1 MYAFWKKGFI
11 QSTMEREPVIQFIN
25 CTKLFDGKTILRN
38 ISFEVN
44 EENTFTTILGK
55 TGSGKTTLLRL
66 LAGLE
71 KLNEGCIYINGK
83 TVSEG
88 NKIIVAP
95 HERNIGFIFQDL
107 ALWPH
112 FTVYQNIEFGLKQ
125 KKISDYKSIIMQTM
139 DEFGITDLKNNFT
152 HQLSGGQQQLVA
164 LARSMVLQPK
174 LLLMDEPLAN
184 LDVKLKTQMR
194 KRIKQLVKEKK
205 ISIFYVTHDHK
216 EAMEMSDKMIVLHGG
231 VIAFNGTPEQCFL
244 SNNTFVK
251 EFMEV

>member
-1 MYAFWKKGFI
+1 
-11 QSTMEREPVIQFIN
+11 MEREPVIQFKN
-25 CTKLFDGKTILRN
+25 CTKLFGSKTVLHN

-44 EENTFTTILGK
+44 EENSFTTIIGK
-55 TGSGKTTLLRL
+55 SGSGKTTLLRL
-66 LAGLE
+66 VAGLE
-71 KLNEGCIYINGK
+71 KLNDGRIYINGK
-83 TVSEG
+83 IVSEG
-88 NKIIVAP
+88 KKIIVPP
-95 HERNIGFIFQDL
+95 HERNVGFIFQDL
-107 ALWPH
+107 ALWSH

-125 KKISDYKSIIMQTM
+125 KKIPDYKSIIMQM
-139 DEFGITDLKNNFT
+139 LDEFGIADLKNNYT

-194 KRIKQLVKEKK
+194 KRIKQLVKEKD

-216 EAMEMSDKMIVLHGG
+216 EAMEMSDKMMVLNEGA
-231 VIAFNGTPEQCFL
+231 IAYYGTPEQSIYSDNVFL
-244 SNNTFVK
+244 K

>member
-1 MYAFWKKGFI
+1 
-11 QSTMEREPVIQFIN
+11 MEREPVIQFRN
-25 CTKLFDGKTILRN
+25 CTKLFGSKTVLHN

-44 EENTFTTILGK
+44 EENSFTTIIGK
-55 TGSGKTTLLRL
+55 SGSGKTTLLRL
-66 LAGLE
+66 VAGLE
-71 KLNEGCIYINGK
+71 KLNDGRIYINGK
-83 TVSEG
+83 IVSEG
-88 NKIIVAP
+88 KKIIVPP
-95 HERNIGFIFQDL
+95 HERNVGFIFQDL

-125 KKISDYKSIIMQTM
+125 KKIPDYKSIIMQM
-139 DEFGITDLKNNFT
+139 LDEFGIADLKKNYT

-194 KRIKQLVKEKK
+194 KRIKQLVKEKD

-216 EAMEMSDKMIVLHGG
+216 EAMEMSDKMMVLNEGA
-231 VIAFNGTPEQCFL
+231 IAYYGTPEQSIYSDNVFL
-244 SNNTFVK
+244 K

>member
-11 QSTMEREPVIQFIN
+11 QSTMEREPVIQFRN

-88 NKIIVAP
+88 NKIIVP
-95 HERNIGFIFQDL
+95 PYERNIGFIFQDL

-125 KKISDYKSIIMQTM
+125 KKIPDYKNIIMQTM
-139 DEFGITDLKNNFT
+139 NEFEISDLGNNFT

-164 LARSMVLQPK
+164 LARSLVLQPK

-194 KRIKQLVKEKK
+194 KQVKQLMKEKTL
-205 ISIFYVTHDHK
+205 SIFYVTHDHK
-216 EAMEMSDKMIVLHGG
+216 EAMEMSDKIILLNEGA
-231 VIAFNGTPEQCFL
+231 IAYYGTPKQCFH
-244 SNNTFVK
+244 SDNTFVK